1 LISELKLLGLI
12 ALISGTLGIG
22 QLLASTDRLTFRLAV
37 GRAIVS
43 GGLGLTAGSLLL
55 LVPNINIVA
64 LVGVSCVLVSL
75 GTSALETLFQRI
87 VTKKIG

>member
-1 LISELKLLGLI
+1 MTELKLI
-12 ALISGTLGIG
+12 ALIAGIGAILGIG
-22 QLLASTDRLTFRLAV
+22 QLLASTDRVTLRLAI

-55 LVPNINIVA
+55 LMPEIPLVA
-64 LVGVSCVLVSL
+64 LVGVSCVVVSL

-87 VTKKIG
+87 VAKKL